1 MASSVARSVS
11 RRLSVLLL
19 ALAANFLAAAPLLAE
34 ETTRP
39 GVDTTALLRVTI
51 GLAVVLA
58 VIVALGWLIKRLQGF
73 SQPGTSQ
80 LRVLGG
86 VSVGTKERVVLLQ
99 VGQQQLLLG
108 VAPGRVQTLHVLD
121 KPLEDAGNRPGV
133 GVPGAGQQSGF
144 QNRLREL
151 MQRQQGKPDA

>member
-1 MASSVARSVS
+1 MAPSVARSVS

>member
-1 MASSVARSVS
+1 MTLR
-11 RRLSVLLL
+11 RRLFVLLL
-19 ALAANFLAAAPLLAE
+19 VPAANFLAATPLLAE
-34 ETTRP
+34 EATRP
-39 GVDTTALLRVTI
+39 GVDTTALLRVTV

-58 VIVALGWLIKRLQGF
+58 VIVALGWLIRRLQGF
-73 SQPGTSQ
+73 SHHGTSQ

-121 KPLEDAGNRPGV
+121 KPLEDAGNRPGS
-133 GVPGAGQQSGF
+133 GAPGAGQHGGF

-151 MQRQQGKPDA
+151 MQRQPGKPDA